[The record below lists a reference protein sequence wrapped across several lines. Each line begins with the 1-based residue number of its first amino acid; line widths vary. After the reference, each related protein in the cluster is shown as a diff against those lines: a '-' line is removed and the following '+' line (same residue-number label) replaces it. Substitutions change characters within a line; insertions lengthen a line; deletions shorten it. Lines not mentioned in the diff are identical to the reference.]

1 MTGNPKVPFP
11 RRWRHASWIAVVLAA
26 WATLSGCSAKNGS
39 AELACRELKPEVSA
53 LEASYGGKAAA
64 FVQASKDMVWAS
76 TTLEQEVASACHRIG
91 ADIGLAEQEMP
102 PEKGPGGAAAG
113 ICNAVNKRLDLIQR
127 SQGLRTWITIAA
139 PECQANQKAWT
150 RCATVCDVARDPQC
164 NLLCRVHANVH
175 ALCDQA
181 QVRVRPAR
189 DEAVPPQIM
198 NTLQA
203 NLGTLVHAQ
212 VSIGQRLAPDAMALN
227 QIGAALPQMVSGQ
240 SSDVV
245 DCVGAGN
252 DVGKDATRRIRVSER
267 AASDLIARVQGY

>member
-1 MTGNPKVPFP
+1 MTGNAKLPSP
-11 RRWRHASWIAVVLAA
+11 RRRRPFFWAAAVLAA
-26 WATLSGCSAKNGS
+26 AAGWSCSAKNGS
-39 AELACRELKPEVSA
+39 AELACPELKPEVSA
-53 LEASYGGKAAA
+53 LEASLGGKTAA

-76 TTLEQEVASACHRIG
+76 TTLEQEVASACRRIG
-91 ADIGLAEQEMP
+91 ADIGLGAHEMP

-139 PECQANQKAWT
+139 PECQANQNAWT
-150 RCATVCDVARDPQC
+150 RCASVCDVSRDPQC

-175 ALCDQA
+175 ADCDQA

-203 NLGTLVHAQ
+203 NLGALVHAQ
-212 VSIGQRLAPDAMALN
+212 VSIGQRLAPDMAALN
-227 QIGAALPQMVSGQ
+227 QIGAALPQMMAGQ
-240 SSDVV
+240 SSDVL

-252 DVGKDATRRIRVSER
+252 DVGRDAARRIRVSER